1 MNNYSDYSDF
11 VHTYKTLTH
20 DDLIEILGGH
30 EFITRCID
38 FKDVNLETIDGAK
51 FIRYTLNKNKK
62 YFENE
67 NETYFPISSY
77 HNSNSGRGGTGT
89 GIVGFYKGVISS
101 FHNGKTMYTPRLYW
115 CQLGYKSPLKD
126 IEERIHISPHLPF
139 RIISREE
146 HIANRTI
153 KYAKIRLLILSGDSR
168 GKISVNFLDQEAING
183 NSFDLQIIIT
193 NGLNERLGIRTNS
206 HDINHNIMSTNPIS
220 DKEIMIVSREKSDIL
235 CDFLWKNQK
244 EIVLKYFENRF
255 KVLNPVTNKKIPR
268 SIKRRNQQKNP
279 EQERQNQR
287 EKKIKERIKNQ
298 KTKRQ
303 NMFARRRGIKV
314 NPDNQS
320 VTMGGKINKKRK
332 TKKKNKRKK

>member
-1 MNNYSDYSDF
+1 MNDYRDY
-11 VHTYKTLTH
+11 VHTYKTCTPQ
-20 DDLIEILGGH
+20 DLNQILGKH

-38 FKDVNLETIDGAK
+38 FKDVNLETINGEK
-51 FIRYTLNKNKK
+51 FIRFTLNKNKK

-67 NETYFPISSY
+67 KQTYFPIRSY

-89 GIVGFYKGVISS
+89 GIVGFYKDIISS
-101 FHNGKTMYTPRLYW
+101 FHNGRTMYTPRLQW
-115 CQLGYKSPLKD
+115 CQQDYKSPLKD
-126 IEERIHISPHLPF
+126 MEERIHISPHLPF

-153 KYAKIRLLILSGDSR
+153 KYANIRLLILSGDSR
-168 GKISVNFLDQEAING
+168 GNISVNFLDEEAKNG

-193 NGLNERLGIRTNS
+193 EGLNERMGIRTNS
-206 HDINHNIMSTNPIS
+206 HDINHNIMRTNPIS

-235 CDFLWKNQK
+235 CDFVWKNQK

-255 KVLNPVTNKKIPR
+255 EVLNPGTNKKIPR
-268 SIKRRNQQKNP
+268 SIKRRNQKKTQ

-287 EKKIKERIKNQ
+287 EKKIKQRIKNQ

-303 NMFARRRGIKV
+303 NMFARIRGIEK
-314 NPDNQS
+314 NPDDQN

-332 TKKKNKRKK
+332 TKRKTKRKK

>member
-1 MNNYSDYSDF
+1 MNYYSDF
-11 VHTYKTLTH
+11 VHTYKTFTH
-20 DDLIEILGGH
+20 DDLIEILGKH

-38 FKDVNLETIDGAK
+38 FKDVNLETIDDAK

-67 NETYFPISSY
+67 NQTCFPISSY

-101 FHNGKTMYTPRLYW
+101 IHNGRIMYTPRLQW
-115 CQLGYKSPLKD
+115 CEQDYKSPLKD
-126 IEERIHISPHLPF
+126 MKERIHISPHLPF

-168 GKISVNFLDQEAING
+168 GNINVNFVDQEAING

-193 NGLNERLGIRTNS
+193 RGLNERLGIRTNS
-206 HDINHNIMSTNPIS
+206 HDINHNIMGNNPIS
-220 DKEIMIVSREKSDIL
+220 NKEIMIVSREKNDIL

-244 EIVLKYFENRF
+244 EIVLKYFKNRF
-255 KVLNPVTNKKIPR
+255 EELNPGTNERRVKKRIIMQTNRR
-268 SIKRRNQQKNP
+268 SKEQVKNRKKS
-279 EQERQNQR
+279 RQNHLV
-287 EKKIKERIKNQ
+287 
-298 KTKRQ
+298 
-303 NMFARRRGIKV
+303 RRRGLTESK
-314 NPDNQS
+314 
-320 VTMGGKINKKRK
+320 GGKKNKKTKRK
-332 TKKKNKRKK
+332 TKKNKI